1 GPLVGRVDGKGRAEG
16 LPLGGHA
23 GETTGPESIWEAI
36 RELGAERIGHGV
48 SAVCDPALMEHLRET
63 QIPIEVC
70 VTSNY
75 ATGAVA
81 PGAEHPVRR
90 MFDAGLLVA
99 INSDDPAM
107 FGAWLTDEYRRLVEK
122 HGLRESDVRELARN
136 AFRAAFLP
144 AADKDAYLQSIQQ

>member
-1 GPLVGRVDGKGRAEG
+1 PEEAERVARLAARLRDRGVVGIGLGGYEEEGPPHLFRRVYEQGRAEG
-16 LPLGGHA
+16 LHLCVHA

-36 RELGAERIGHGV
+36 RELGAERIRHRV
-48 SAVCDPALMEHLRET
+48 SAGCDPALMEPLRET

-122 HGLRESDVRELARN
+122 HG
-136 AFRAAFLP
+136 
-144 AADKDAYLQSIQQ
+144 